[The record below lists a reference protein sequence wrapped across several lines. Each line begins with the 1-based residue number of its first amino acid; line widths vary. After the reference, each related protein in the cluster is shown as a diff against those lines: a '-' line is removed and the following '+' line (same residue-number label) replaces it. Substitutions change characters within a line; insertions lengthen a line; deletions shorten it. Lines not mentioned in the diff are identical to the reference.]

1 MQEPR
6 PAPRP
11 SARGGV
17 LAFFIDRPIFASVIS
32 ILISLVG
39 GVYALTLPTDRFPD
53 LAPPVIRIAASYPG
67 ANAAE
72 IADAVATPLEQ
83 EINGA
88 EGLIYISSNSTNDG
102 RVDVSATFRVGYDAN
117 AAVADVLTRVNRANS
132 QLPQAVRDQGLQ
144 VRKSSPQLLGVA
156 VIRAEEGAAF
166 DELFLDNYAE
176 TQVIQQLLRVPGIGD
191 VRSFSNARFAIR
203 VWLDPV
209 RMEAL
214 NIGPAAVVSAVRQQ
228 NVQITA
234 GSVGG
239 PPQPQGTAFELQLIT
254 EGRLRSTEDFA
265 SIILRANPDGSVVRV
280 RDVGRVELGA
290 ESYGITSRFSGQPS
304 TTIGLFQ
311 APGANAVQ
319 VMDGVKAAMEDLAR
333 RFPEGVRYDIASDRT
348 TFVTVALHEVVK
360 TLIEAIV
367 LVTLV
372 TYLFLQNWRAT
383 LIPVIAI
390 PVSLLGAF
398 FPMGL
403 LGFSLNTLSLLG
415 LVLAVGLVVDDAIV
429 VIENTERNIEEGQT
443 PLQAARNSLA
453 EVAGPVI
460 ATTLVLLAI
469 FVPVAFIPGITGRL
483 YNQFALTIAI
493 AVFFSGVVSLTLTP
507 ALCALLL
514 KPRTKE
520 EREGGQGGRLRA
532 PLRWFNRVMEGA
544 GTRLESAVGTLS
556 ARPLLVGAAFA
567 ALVAATVFLFLARP
581 TAFVPDEDQGY
592 FFVSVELPEG
602 ASLERTQA
610 VMARVAER
618 IRAEDTVANTV
629 EISGNNNIANISA
642 SYAGFIIPTLKPWD
656 EREATAA
663 EVQERLRADFN
674 RDPDA
679 RIRVINAPSLPGIG
693 ARGGLTLRLEDRSG
707 GTGDLRAV
715 TDEFVERLGRLPEVG
730 QAFSVSR
737 SGVPQLRL
745 EIDRPKA
752 EQLGVPLET
761 LFDGLRTYVGSAF
774 VNQFNLFNRVY
785 QVYVQGDAEGR
796 RRIEDVMRLTV
807 PNAEGEPVQ
816 IGTLVRPRF
825 ITGDTSVGHYNTY
838 PAADISV
845 TAAGNSSTGALIR
858 VVEELAARELPREF
872 AVEWTDVA
880 YQEKEAGGL
889 APLVFGLGI
898 LLVFLVLAAQYES
911 WTLPLVVILAVPLA
925 VFGAVGSLA
934 LRSLPL
940 DIFAQIGLLMLVGL
954 AAKNAILIVAFAR
967 DERAK
972 GRDIVTAARDAARL
986 RLRPILMT
994 SFAFILGALPLAL
1007 ASGAGANARIS
1018 IGTTVVGG
1026 LLVATVLTMF
1036 FTPALFT
1043 LAERLR
1049 WQDAPA
1055 PEGEPVG
1062 QPGAGD

>member
-1 MQEPR
+1 MVER
-6 PAPRP
+6 R
-11 SARGGV
+11 SGTDTSTGGG
-17 LAFFIDRPIFASVIS
+17 ASTFFIRRPIFASVIS
-32 ILISLVG
+32 ILIALVG
-39 GVYALTLPTDRFPD
+39 GIYAFTLPTDRFPE
-53 LAPPVIRIAASYPG
+53 LAPPVIQISASYPG
-67 ANAAE
+67 ASAQE
-72 IADAVATPLEQ
+72 VADAVATPLEQ

-102 RVDVSATFRVGYDAN
+102 RISLSATFRVGFDVN

-132 QLPQAVRDQGLQ
+132 QLPQAVRDQGVQ
-144 VRKSSPQLLGVA
+144 VRKASPQLLGVA
-156 VIRAEEGAAF
+156 VLRAEEGSSF

-191 VRSFSNARFAIR
+191 VRSFSNARFALRI
-203 VWLDPV
+203 WLDPV

-214 NIGPAAVVSAVRQQ
+214 NIGPSTVVAAVREQ

-239 PPQPQGTAFELQLIT
+239 PPQPSGTAFELQLIT
-254 EGRLRSTEDFA
+254 QGRLRSQEEFA
-265 SIILRANPDGSVVRV
+265 NIILRADPDGTVVRV
-280 RDVGRVELGA
+280 CDVGRVELGA
-290 ESYGITSRFSGQPS
+290 EAYGITSRFSGQPS

-319 VMDGVKAAMEDLAR
+319 VMNGIKAVMEDLAR
-333 RFPEGVRYDIASDRT
+333 RFPAGIRYDIASDRT
-348 TFVTVALHEVVK
+348 TFVTVALEEVVK
-360 TLIEAIV
+360 TLFEAIL
-367 LVTLV
+367 LVVIV

-383 LIPVIAI
+383 LIPVLAI
-390 PVSLLGAF
+390 PVSLLGTF
-398 FPMGL
+398 FPMGM

-429 VIENTERNIEEGQT
+429 VIENTERNIEEGQ
-443 PLQAARNSLA
+443 PPAEAAHNSLA

-493 AVFFSGVVSLTLTP
+493 SVFFSGVVSLTLTP

-514 KPRTKE
+514 RPRTKE
-520 EREGGQGGRLRA
+520 EREKQQGGWLRA
-532 PLRWFNRVMEGA
+532 PLRWFNRVMN
-544 GTRLESAVGTLS
+544 GTGRRLEASVGVLS
-556 ARPLLVGAAFA
+556 ARSLLVGAAFA
-567 ALVAATVFLFLARP
+567 GLVALTVFLFLDRP

-592 FFVSVELPEG
+592 FFISVELPEG

-610 VMARVAER
+610 VMARVSER
-618 IRAEDTVANTV
+618 VRAEGSVANTV
-629 EISGNNNIANISA
+629 EISGNNNVANISA

-656 EREATAA
+656 DREESAA
-663 EVQERLRADFN
+663 EVQTRLRAEFD
-674 RDPDA
+674 RDADA
-679 RIRVINAPSLPGIG
+679 RIRIINAPSLPGIG

-707 GTGDLRAV
+707 GTGNLRAV
-715 TDEFVERLGRLPEVG
+715 TDEFVEKLARLPDVG
-730 QAFSVSR
+730 QVFSVAR
-737 SGVPQLRL
+737 SGVPQVRL

-774 VNQFNLFNRVY
+774 VNQLNLFNRVY
-785 QVYVQGDAEGR
+785 QVYVQGDSDAR
-796 RRIEDVMRLTV
+796 RRLEDVMRLTV
-807 PNAEGEPVQ
+807 PNAQGEPVQ

-825 ITGDTSVGHYNTY
+825 ITGDTAVGHYNTY
-838 PAADISV
+838 PAAEISI
-845 TAAGNSSTGALIR
+845 TAAAGSSTGAVIR
-858 VVEELAARELPREF
+858 LVEEQAGRELPREY

-880 YQEKEAGGL
+880 YQEREAGGY
-889 APLVFGLGI
+889 APIIFALGI

-925 VFGAVGSLA
+925 VFGAVGSLT

-967 DERAK
+967 DERQK
-972 GRDIVTAARDAARL
+972 GREIVKSAQDAARL

-994 SFAFILGALPLAL
+994 SLAFILGALPLAI

-1026 LLVATVLTMF
+1026 LLVATVLTLF
-1036 FTPALFT
+1036 VTPVLFT
-1043 LAERLR
+1043 LAERFR

-1055 PEGEPVG
+1055 REGDRQEEAS
-1062 QPGAGD
+1062 AGD